1 MNDRLARRVRTR
13 AGECCEYCL
22 LPQFASS
29 IPFEIDHII
38 AQKHHGATVE
48 ENLALA
54 CFYCNSAKG
63 PNIAGLD
70 TVDKAVVRL
79 FHPRHDNWFEHFRWN
94 AEMLTAISA
103 IGRVT
108 IDVLC
113 INAPDSISLRASLIR
128 EGIFPPTLRK
138 K

>member
-1 MNDRLARRVRTR
+1 MNNPLARKVRAR
-13 AGECCEYCL
+13 AGGCCEYCQ

-70 TVDKAVVRL
+70 TLGNTVVRL
-79 FHPRHDNWFEHFRWN
+79 FHPRRDEWTKHFRWN
-94 AEMLTAISA
+94 GETLIALSA
-103 IGRVT
+103 VGRVT

-113 INAPDSISLRASLIR
+113 INAPDSTLLRASLIR
-128 EGIFPPTLRK
+128 EGVFPPRIG
-138 K
+138 